1 MERLKTIKENLIN
14 CVQSQMYD
22 LQNVDTEELG
32 DAIDMIKDLSEAI
45 YYCDISEA
53 MEESKKEKHE
63 SSRYYPPVMYY
74 DDRGGNRGN
83 RTNGRMYYEDEM
95 YPAHLPAHDT
105 HDFLMNKMERSYPTE
120 FRDYREGKSPITRR
134 MYMESKEMHHGE
146 EKQRQELEKY
156 MNELT
161 QDIMEMIDDSTPAD
175 KAMLAQK
182 LRTLAEKIK

>member
-14 CVQSQMYD
+14 CVQSQIYD

-95 YPAHLPAHDT
+95 YPARLPAHDT